1 MTIKPL
7 QDRVVVK
14 MTEAEETTQSGI
26 ILTGS
31 AKEKPEIAEVVA
43 VGPGG
48 IVDGNEVEMILKVG
62 DKVLISKYAGT
73 EVKVDGEELD
83 RSTIYRNI
91 ERLCREGKLVKYKE
105 TDVNAT
111 CYQYT
116 EAHGS
121 CHSHM
126 HAQCSG
132 CGKIFHLDNELVEEA
147 TSKIKSEYGIDID
160 YGKTIIVCQC
170 KECKE

>member
-1 MTIKPL
+1 MKGEYKTKPRNAIIKFL
-7 QDRVVVK
+7 KENADTRF
-14 MTEAEETTQSGI
+14 TARD
-26 ILTGS
+26 ILN
-31 AKEKPEIAEVVA
+31 A
-43 VGPGG
+43 
-48 IVDGNEVEMILKVG
+48 
-62 DKVLISKYAGT
+62 
-73 EVKVDGEELD
+73 VKVDGEELD